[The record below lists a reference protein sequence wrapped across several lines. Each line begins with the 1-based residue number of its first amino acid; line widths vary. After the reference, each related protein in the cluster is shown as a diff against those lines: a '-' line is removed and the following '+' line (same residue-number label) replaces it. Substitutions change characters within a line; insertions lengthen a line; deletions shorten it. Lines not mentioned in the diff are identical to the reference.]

1 MSCGMYSIYCNV
13 LTAMQACRHA
23 HMSAW
28 CLLLLFMMVEIN
40 ILHGLVSNG
49 RGMMGTIYLLHLPT
63 VSWHITRPF
72 TKVFVSA
79 AHSVSH
85 PTPTH
90 TQLVYKSRPHNSPC
104 CPSLDHAE
112 FVMRRAWV
120 RLREILYGIGGLV
133 SLSALVLFWNA
144 LQRFCWPAEWPA
156 GSSLLVCSHLSRC
169 FCLTVLM
176 HFVENTYCQ
185 VGAVFLGECVVYC
198 WTVQCTR
205 WWEWKNDRAS

>member
-1 MSCGMYSIYCNV
+1 MYSIYCSV
-13 LTAMQACRHA
+13 LTAIQACRHA

-49 RGMMGTIYLLHLPT
+49 RGMMGTIYLLDLPT
-63 VSWHITRPF
+63 VSRHITHPF
-72 TKVFVSA
+72 TKVFASA
-79 AHSVSH
+79 ADSVSH
-85 PTPTH
+85 RTLTH
-90 TQLVYKSRPHNSPC
+90 TQLAYKSRPHNFPC

-133 SLSALVLFWNA
+133 SLSASVFWNA
-144 LQRFCWPAEWPA
+144 LQLLLASWMTSRILTL
-156 GSSLLVCSHLSRC
+156 SLLSFVTVLLFDS
-169 FCLTVLM
+169 LTVLM

-198 WTVQCTR
+198 WTVRYTR
-205 WWEWKNDRAS
+205 WWQWKNDRAS